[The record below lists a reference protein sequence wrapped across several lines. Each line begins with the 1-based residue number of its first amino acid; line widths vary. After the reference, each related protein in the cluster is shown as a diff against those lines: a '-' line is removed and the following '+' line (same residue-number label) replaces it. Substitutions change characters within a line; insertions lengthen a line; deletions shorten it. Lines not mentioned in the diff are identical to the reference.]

1 MKKIIFTLMFGL
13 GALNTAAAVEGNVEA
28 GKAKSG
34 TCAACHGADGIS
46 PMPNYPNLAGQH
58 GAYIAKQLK
67 MFKDGA
73 RSDIIMA
80 PMAAALS
87 EQDMADLG
95 AYFQS
100 LGSESSGGAA
110 AAPAAE
116 AAQEVAQEV
125 ATETQAVAAEV
136 ASSVA
141 SGVTSAIED
150 AASVSGGNIAAGK
163 AKSAACAACHG
174 VDGNSLVPMYPKI
187 AGQSAAYI
195 AKQLADFKKG
205 MSSGGK
211 EGRADPVMAPMTAA
225 LSEQDMIDL
234 GAYFASH
241 KAKPGDG
248 KKNDAGHQLFFGG
261 DSKRGITACA
271 ACHAPNG
278 KGMDLAGFPA
288 VAKQNVTYLKGQLEK
303 FRSGARNN
311 DTNSMMRNIAIK
323 LTDKDIEALSQYMS
337 AL

>member
-1 MKKIIFTLMFGL
+1 MFGL
-13 GALNTAAAVEGNVEA
+13 GALNTAAAAEGNVEA

-67 MFKDGA
+67 AFKDGA
-73 RSDIIMA
+73 RNDIIMA

-87 EQDMADLG
+87 DQDMADLG

-100 LGSESSGGAA
+100 LGGDSAGAAA

-116 AAQEVAQEV
+116 ATQAVAEV
-125 ATETQAVAAEV
+125 ATEVQAVAAEV
-136 ASSVA
+136 SSNA
-141 SGVTSAIED
+141 AGVTSAIED

-211 EGRADPVMAPMTAA
+211 EGRNDPVMAPMTAA
-225 LSEQDMIDL
+225 LSAQDMIDL

-288 VAKQNVTYLKGQLEK
+288 VAKQNVTYLKAQLEK
-303 FRSGARNN
+303 FRTGARAN
-311 DTNSMMRNIAIK
+311 DMNSMMQNVAVK
-323 LTDKDIEALSQYMS
+323 LTDEDIEAVAQYMS